1 MIPALIVCH
10 GQLGQ
15 AFQEAL
21 AGIYGE
27 LDGIESLSNDGLSA
41 AALEEAVI
49 ERIEAMG
56 GRGVIFTDYF
66 GGSCAT
72 ACLGQ
77 LSKWPGLYLVSGV
90 NLPTL
95 LYYLAHR
102 LELEPEALVRGIVHR
117 GQNSVREL
125 LPPGL

>member
-10 GQLGQ
+10 GKLGE
-15 AFQEAL
+15 AYLEAL

-27 LDGIESLSNDGLSA
+27 TSHMSALSNTDLSA
-41 AALEEAVI
+41 PGLDAAVAEAV
-49 ERIEAMG
+49 EALG
-56 GRGVIFTDYF
+56 DSGVIFTDYF

-72 ACLGQ
+72 ACLAQ
-77 LSKWPGLYLVSGV
+77 IVRRPGLHLISGV

-102 LELEPEALVRGIVHR
+102 HELSAAALVRGIIHR
-117 GQNSVREL
+117 GQNSIREL
-125 LPPGL
+125 TPPSL

>member
-15 AFQEAL
+15 AFKAAL

-27 LDGIESLSNDGLSA
+27 LTDIEVLSNDGLSA
-41 AALEEAVI
+41 QALENAVV

-56 GRGVIFTDYF
+56 GQGVIFTDYF

-77 LSKWPGLYLVSGV
+77 LSRWPGLYLVSGV

-102 LELEPEALVRGIVHR
+102 HELEPKALVHGIVHR